1 MVRGGRVPG
10 EGSMQERSARR
21 STDVEERRLL
31 TVMFGDMVGS
41 TALSE
46 AIGADSMHELLKL
59 YQRACTQAVIDNDG
73 VLSSWMGDGFMAH
86 FGYPSQYEDAAVR
99 AVEAGLAVV
108 SAVLELAPK
117 LMRQFGVRVAIRV
130 GVHTGLVVVS

>member
-1 MVRGGRVPG
+1 MEQRPTGAGLD
-10 EGSMQERSARR
+10 A
-21 STDVEERRLL
+21 EERRLL
-31 TVMFGDMVGS
+31 TIMFGDMVGS
-41 TALSE
+41 TPLSE

-73 VLSSWMGDGFMAH
+73 VMAH

-130 GVHTGLVVVS
+130 GVHTGLVVVSRAPGREDDPNAVFFT